1 MIPVGTKLNHVMNG
15 KLKGLCC
22 RFKVMN
28 RQTIKRLSGG
38 MERGATM
45 VDEVGSRYLN
55 TTVSMVY
62 PKYSE
67 VETFLPYL
75 I

>member
-1 MIPVGTKLNHVMNG
+1 MV
-15 KLKGLCC
+15 
-22 RFKVMN
+22 
-28 RQTIKRLSGG
+28 
-38 MERGATM
+38 ERGATM

-67 VETFLPYL
+67 VETFLPYP